1 MFARYLKCLF
11 EDTWDA
17 NRITGCLL
25 VPCGSNGCGT
35 GRQQE
40 ELVRIPARLVR
51 SRNRRFHRAGLC
63 RTLLDRICL
72 RALHIGALYWI
83 DNSDLDLGDVA
94 RRASSAVG
102 WLIMPQRSKLT
113 KTESRGKG
121 FGRGEKIAVGAIIFL
136 AVWAAYSFSQPPAAT
151 TTTTSHSLKVLTA
164 SATHATG
171 TSTAST
177 QAQASLYPLAPD
189 FTLPVVD
196 PNGPTGE
203 TVSLSSFRGRVVLL
217 EFMTPWCGH
226 CQSMV
231 PVLEQLYGQ
240 FAPQNVVF
248 LSVSGTFVGATVE
261 DTVEFIRDHK
271 SSWTYV
277 YDSSGSVF
285 NQYGVTG
292 TPTFFIIGRNGQI
305 VSSHVGAVA
314 FEILLND
321 LTRANV

>member
-1 MFARYLKCLF
+1 
-11 EDTWDA
+11 
-17 NRITGCLL
+17 
-25 VPCGSNGCGT
+25 
-35 GRQQE
+35 
-40 ELVRIPARLVR
+40 
-51 SRNRRFHRAGLC
+51 
-63 RTLLDRICL
+63 
-72 RALHIGALYWI
+72 
-83 DNSDLDLGDVA
+83 
-94 RRASSAVG
+94 
-102 WLIMPQRSKLT
+102 MPQRSKLT

-151 TTTTSHSLKVLTA
+151 ITTTSHSLKVLTA

-203 TVSLSSFRGRVVLL
+203 TVSSSSFRGRVVLL

-226 CQSMV
+226 CQSMM

-240 FAPQNVVF
+240 FATQNVVF

-292 TPTFFIIGRNGQI
+292 TPTFFIIGRNGEI
-305 VSSHVGAVA
+305 ASSHVGAVA

>member
-1 MFARYLKCLF
+1 
-11 EDTWDA
+11 
-17 NRITGCLL
+17 
-25 VPCGSNGCGT
+25 
-35 GRQQE
+35 
-40 ELVRIPARLVR
+40 
-51 SRNRRFHRAGLC
+51 
-63 RTLLDRICL
+63 
-72 RALHIGALYWI
+72 
-83 DNSDLDLGDVA
+83 
-94 RRASSAVG
+94 
-102 WLIMPQRSKLT
+102 MPQRSKLT